1 MDRLRGLGVEA
12 ATVVAGGGRLLGRH
26 WPWLITIYLLGAAA
40 HGGVL
45 WLAVNVSKHH
55 STLAGLILP
64 LAPIASLVA
73 LILMLR
79 RLGPSLR
86 FASFS
91 VEGRPVVGSAGDE
104 GGQGDSGGPSGESP
118 ARARFTSRATAQLS
132 LVASL
137 LVPFLTLYSTQ
148 GYLQEDRQSFI
159 NAAAFDESFANSDV
173 FYGGTGNATRVLLA
187 STTTAVL
194 LVIVVALVLRRVFN
208 ALRLADRNVLFAL
221 IAAYIEVFWLFSAAS
236 YLDHFKSD
244 ARAWVRQRTAV
255 DWVTTHFD
263 SLVSFL
269 GVVGRPLRAV
279 DDAFNAVVT
288 SSAAILVIPIAW
300 LVVGAVVFGR
310 KLDTATAPPLVVV
323 PERVHTRVQRVRI
336 RAERLPAP
344 VRKVGRDLGGDVR
357 NRFAAL
363 GDALRLLVVTG
374 AMSVMLFCLVFFL
387 ARYGEFLMGEL
398 FRVVIG
404 PRDLSTGLAF
414 SPWVELATRG
424 TYTVLLIVL
433 VATAV
438 DRVVGRQEA
447 RAAASPP
454 VPAVQP

>member
-1 MDRLRGLGVEA
+1 MVTTSKLNRVDRLRGLEVEA

-40 HGGVL
+40 HGGVI
-45 WLAVNVSKHH
+45 WLAVDVSKHH

-91 VEGRPVVGSAGDE
+91 VEGGPVVGPAGDPS
-104 GGQGDSGGPSGESP
+104 GAGTSGDSPP
-118 ARARFTSRATAQLS
+118 RTRFSSRATAQLS

-187 STTTAVL
+187 STTTAIV
-194 LVIVVALVLRRVFN
+194 LVIVVALVVRRVFN
-208 ALRLADRNVLFAL
+208 VLKLAERNGLFAL
-221 IAAYIEVFWLFSAAS
+221 IAGYVEVFWLFSAAN
-236 YLDHFKSD
+236 YLDQLKSD
-244 ARAWVRQRTAV
+244 ARAWVRHRTVV

-263 SLVSFL
+263 SLVSSL
-269 GVVGRPLRAV
+269 GVVGRPLRAAADV
-279 DDAFNAVVT
+279 FNAVFT

-300 LVVGAVVFGR
+300 LLVGAVVFGR
-310 KLDTATAPPLVVV
+310 KLETVTPAPLVVV
-323 PERVHTRVQRVRI
+323 PERVHNRVQRVRT
-336 RAERLPAP
+336 RTEGLPAP

-363 GDALRLLVVTG
+363 GDALG
-374 AMSVMLFCLVFFL
+374 AGAC
-387 ARYGEFLMGEL
+387 
-398 FRVVIG
+398 
-404 PRDLSTGLAF
+404 
-414 SPWVELATRG
+414 
-424 TYTVLLIVL
+424 
-433 VATAV
+433 
-438 DRVVGRQEA
+438 
-447 RAAASPP
+447 
-454 VPAVQP
+454 